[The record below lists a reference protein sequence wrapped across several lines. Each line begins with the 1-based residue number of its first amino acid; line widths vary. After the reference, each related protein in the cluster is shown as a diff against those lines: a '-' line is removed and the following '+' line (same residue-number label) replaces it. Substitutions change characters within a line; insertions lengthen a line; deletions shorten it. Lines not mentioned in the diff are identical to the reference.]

1 MSMAETIQADMGA
14 NVWKILVSP
23 GDTVE
28 EDDTLL
34 ILEAMKMEIPV
45 TAEDSGTVVEVLVA
59 EGDVV
64 ALGPALFPF
73 EAE

>member
-1 MSMAETIQADMGA
+1 MAEMIASDMAA

-23 GDTVE
+23 GDVVE

-45 TAEDSGTVVEVLVA
+45 TADDAGTVLEVLVA
-59 EGDVV
+59 EGDSV
-64 ALGPALFPF
+64 GPGQNLFSF
-73 EAE
+73 ESE

>member
-1 MSMAETIQADMGA
+1 MKMAETIAADMGA
-14 NVWKILVSP
+14 NVWKILVAP
-23 GDTVE
+23 GDRVE
-28 EDDTLL
+28 EDDVFM

-45 TAEDSGTVVEVLVA
+45 TAEDAGTVLSVDVA

-64 ALGPALFPF
+64 APGQALIQF

>member
-1 MSMAETIQADMGA
+1 MAETIAADMGA
-14 NVWKILVSP
+14 NVWKILVAP
-23 GDTVE
+23 GDRVE
-28 EDDTLL
+28 EDDVFM

-45 TAEDSGTVVEVLVA
+45 TAEDAGTVLEVHVA

-64 ALGPALFPF
+64 APGQPLVKF

>member
-1 MSMAETIQADMGA
+1 MAENIQADMAA
-14 NVWKILVSP
+14 NVWKILVKP
-23 GDTVE
+23 GDTVQ

-45 TAEDSGTVVEVLVA
+45 TAEDDGTVLEILVA
-59 EGDVV
+59 EGESVSP
-64 ALGPALFPF
+64 GQNLFSF